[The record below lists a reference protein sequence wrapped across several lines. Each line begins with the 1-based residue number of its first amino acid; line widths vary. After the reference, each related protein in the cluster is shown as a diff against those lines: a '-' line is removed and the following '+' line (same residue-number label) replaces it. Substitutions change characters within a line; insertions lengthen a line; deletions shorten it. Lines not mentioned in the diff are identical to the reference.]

1 MRRTPRIVDLHKRF
15 SARGRLTSLNFA
27 RSTRAPIPF
36 QRDASETFSSLG
48 SIGKV
53 RMRLPV
59 TAKIAFVTAAA
70 TAAVGEAT

>member
-1 MRRTPRIVDLHKRF
+1 MARAFHASDAAQALQRAGAVDVPEF
-15 SARGRLTSLNFA
+15 CASDARADTL
-27 RSTRAPIPF
+27 
-36 QRDASETFSSLG
+36 QRVASEIFSSLG

-59 TAKIAFVTAAA
+59 TAKIAFVTAVA

>member
-1 MRRTPRIVDLHKRF
+1 MRRTPISLIRTSA
-15 SARGRLTSLNFA
+15 SARGAVDVPEFCAFDA
-27 RSTRAPIPF
+27 RADTL
-36 QRDASETFSSLG
+36 QRVASEIFSSLG

>member
-15 SARGRLTSLNFA
+15 GARGRLPSLNFCAFDA
-27 RSTRAPIPF
+27 RADTL
-36 QRDASETFSSLG
+36 QRVGSEIFSSLG

>member
-1 MRRTPRIVDLHKRF
+1 V
-15 SARGRLTSLNFA
+15 
-27 RSTRAPIPF
+27 PIPL
-36 QRDASETFSSLG
+36 QRVASEIFSSLG

>member
-1 MRRTPRIVDLHKRF
+1 MRRTPRIVDLHQRF
-15 SARGRLTSLNFA
+15 SARRRLTSLNFA
-27 RSTRAPIPF
+27 RSTRVLISF
-36 QRDASETFSSLG
+36 QRDASETFSNLG
-48 SIGKV
+48 SIGRV